1 MICILHGYL
10 LEGSGSNLWTREI
23 VRSLCRAGEEVHLVC
38 QENHPDLYEF
48 IGRAVRYHPDGREE
62 VFLDRETPYAG
73 QCVMHVPVLGDTLPV
88 YVWDRYEEFSRVVP
102 MIELADEE
110 LEDYLETNVRVVE
123 RVVRE
128 MGITAIHANHA
139 VLMSVVAERVGAA
152 TGVPYVVM
160 PHGSAIEY
168 AVRKDARFHR
178 YASAALEHAARIVV
192 IGEEMRGRVKE
203 VFPSLPGRDEKLFDL
218 NLGVDTSRFEPI
230 PRSRRPDNIAA
241 LEESLQGARRGK
253 TTVQSDELCG
263 RLAGCETQAELREAI
278 ESCSNYDGKTPDADL
293 EARLD
298 SVDWQ
303 EERTLL
309 FVGRLI
315 ASKGI
320 HSVIAALPTILAA
333 QPDTRLIVVGH
344 GPMREPMEALLW
356 ALEHGNRTLAERIVA
371 WGTALEGGPER
382 PLVEVE
388 ARWDQLRDRGEL
400 ETYFQC
406 ASRRVARDRV
416 IFTGYLTHDQL
427 RHLFPCCD
435 AAVFPS
441 VVAEAGPLVFL
452 EALASGCFPLGTYFA
467 GMAASIDSV
476 SEVLPPE
483 AAEWMRLSPEPEH
496 TVRDIAAKVPP
507 ALDFDGNYRQ
517 KLREIAEERYD
528 WRSVSGRLAAELESL
543 RGVRAG

>member
-48 IGRAVRYHPDGREE
+48 IGRAIRHHPDGREE
-62 VFLDRETPYAG
+62 VFLERDTPYPG
-73 QCVMHVPVLGDTLPV
+73 RCVQHVPVLGDTLPV
-88 YVWDRYEEFSRVVP
+88 YVWDRYEEFSRVIP
-102 MIELADEE
+102 MIELTDEE
-110 LEDYLETNVRVVE
+110 LESYLETNVRVVE
-123 RVVRE
+123 RLVRQE
-128 MGITAIHANHA
+128 EITAIHANHA
-139 VLMSVVAERVGAA
+139 VLMSVVAERVWQA

-178 YASAALEHAARIVV
+178 YAASALEHAARIVV
-192 IGEEMRGRVKE
+192 IGDEMRTRVRE
-203 VFPSLPGRDEKLFDL
+203 VFPDLPERERKLFDL

-230 PRSRRPDNIAA
+230 PRSRRPANIEA
-241 LEESLQGARRGK
+241 LKQSLEGARRGK
-253 TTVQSDELCG
+253 GREQSDALCEQ
-263 RLAGCETQAELREAI
+263 LATCESQADLEQAI
-278 ESCSNYDGKTPDADL
+278 ETCTGYDPKTPDADL

-298 SVDWQ
+298 QVDWK
-303 EERTLL
+303 EERILL

-315 ASKGI
+315 VSKGI
-320 HSVIAALPTILAA
+320 HSVIAALPSILAA
-333 QPDTRLIVVGH
+333 QPDSRLIVVGH

-356 ALEHGNRTLAERIVA
+356 ALERSKHTLAERIVA
-371 WGTALEGGPER
+371 WGSALEGGPER
-382 PLVEVE
+382 PLVEIE
-388 ARWDQLRDRGEL
+388 ARWDQLRERGEL
-400 ETYFQC
+400 DAYFEG
-406 ASRRVARDRV
+406 AARRLSRNRVL
-416 IFTGYLTHDQL
+416 FTGYLTHDQL

-467 GMAASIDSV
+467 GMAASIDAV
-476 SEVLPPE
+476 SEVLPSE
-483 AAEWMRLSPEPEH
+483 AAEWMKLSPDPSQ
-496 TVRDIAAKVPP
+496 TVRDISVKVPP
-507 ALDFDGNYRQ
+507 ALDFDEHYRQ

-528 WRSVSGRLAAELESL
+528 WVSVGGRLAAELESL
-543 RGVRAG
+543 ATVAHE